1 MKRRLMMV
9 ERIMYVDASTPL
21 NCVFTAKISGNINP
35 ENLNIALSKIQQKHP
50 LLQVNIDDGQKG
62 GPYFITNLQVK
73 PIPVRITERQTDD
86 DWLKES
92 ETEWHKL
99 FDEVNMPLARLVWVR
114 SAMVSELLLV
124 MPHCVCDGSTCV
136 ALMTEILSLTD
147 DPEQELDTYPTF
159 NSVRE
164 LMPDSFNIA
173 KNSRKGRF
181 FSLLGK
187 LFFMLKSTK
196 NKHGKANNY
205 ALHWKLDKNTT
216 FAIADACKNAGTS
229 VHAAFCVA
237 LLQAFQKVRGVNAR
251 GKVISPVDIRRFVPE
266 IKQDTMFAFAP
277 IVELTLDKKSDTD
290 FWNLARKIKT
300 DLTDKIKEMNV
311 YEMLWI
317 GEYMHSTVNRM
328 VKVLKASD
336 GSHDITFSNM
346 GKLNIPD
353 AYNTFTLETIYSP
366 TVAFPWR
373 NANTMVTTTFKN
385 QMDFTLM
392 SNDSFL
398 STDEA
403 LKIKATTME
412 MLFDHLQQL
421 SHA

>member
-1 MKRRLMMV
+1 MV
-9 ERIMYVDASTPL
+9 ERIMYVDATTPL
-21 NCVFTAKISGNINP
+21 NCVFTARITGNINP
-35 ENLNIALSKIQQKHP
+35 ENLSIALSKIQQKHP
-50 LLQVNIDDGQKG
+50 LLRVSIDDEQKG
-62 GPYFITNLQVK
+62 GPYFITNQQVK
-73 PIPVRITERQTDD
+73 PIPVRITERQTED
-86 DWLKES
+86 DWLKVS
-92 ETEWHKL
+92 EAEWYKL
-99 FDEVNMPLARLVWVR
+99 FDEENIPLARLVWVR

-136 ALMTEILSLTD
+136 ALMSEILILVD
-147 DPEQELDTYPTF
+147 NPEQDLDAYSTF
-159 NSVRE
+159 NSVKE

-173 KNSRKGRF
+173 KNSRKGRV
-181 FSLLGK
+181 FSFLGK
-187 LFFMLKSTK
+187 LFFMLKSIK

-205 ALHWKLDKNTT
+205 ALHWKLDEDKTL
-216 FAIADACKNAGTS
+216 AITEACKNADTS

-237 LLQAFQKVRGVNAR
+237 LLQAFQKVHGVKAR

-277 IVELTLDKKSDTD
+277 IVELTLDKKNDTD
-290 FWNLARKIKT
+290 FWNLARKIKA
-300 DLTDKIKEMNV
+300 DLTAKIKEMNV

-346 GKLNIPD
+346 GRLNIPET
-353 AYNTFTLETIYSP
+353 YNTFILETIYSP

-392 SNDSFL
+392 SNDGFL
-398 STDEA
+398 SNDEA

-412 MLFDHLQQL
+412 ILFAHLQQL